1 MKIILTLIFL
11 LFFSFYSYSQS
22 KLEIEERIDKEN
34 APLAAQEFIDSLYFS
49 SKIKWFVE
57 QDYDRK
63 TYEAKTKSEGK
74 KYSIEF
80 DTLGQLE
87 DIELE
92 IKWKQIPI
100 STQHKICQK
109 LNSNFK
115 KHKIKKIQ
123 IQYSGNSTDLLNL
136 KTTIKNLII
145 KYEIVLKGQKK
156 SQTLFYEYLFSEEG
170 DFEQELQFDFRN
182 TDHLEY

>member
-1 MKIILTLIFL
+1 MKIISSLLFL
-11 LFFSFYSYSQS
+11 LFISFYSYSQS
-22 KLEIEERIDKEN
+22 KLEIEERIKKGE
-34 APLAAQEFIDSLYFS
+34 APPLAQKFIDSLHFS

-80 DTLGQLE
+80 DTLGKIE
-87 DIELE
+87 DIEVE
-92 IKWKQIPI
+92 IKWHQIPI
-100 STQHKICQK
+100 AVRKNICQR
-109 LNSNFK
+109 LNADFE

-123 IQYSGNSTDLLNL
+123 TQYSGSSADLLNL
-136 KTTIKNLII
+136 KTSIENLII

-156 SQTLFYEYLFSEEG
+156 SQILFYEYLFSKEGEFEE
-170 DFEQELQFDFRN
+170 ESQFDFRN